1 MMEQRAAASVR
12 ASMDFNGP
20 LNALSTS
27 PNNRLIAVGVLKV
40 VALEPS
46 GFTEKRNLRVVGKPS
61 LNFSTNDIR
70 WHPQSDYLLATAATN
85 GAVVIWNLER
95 DGYKH
100 VQERVLNGHRR
111 AVNRICWHTSDWNV
125 LISGSQDGTV
135 KLWDKR
141 GGKVVS
147 TYQPKSESVRDVRA
161 SPFHANK
168 FAAAFENGIVQVW
181 DMRKNSQPELKFTA
195 HKGLVLSIDWH
206 PTDANVLASGGRDR
220 YVKIWELGD
229 VRQPK
234 QTIQTIASVG
244 RVAWRP
250 TCVTHIATSA
260 SLMDNSIHVWDTK
273 RPFIPVASM
282 KGHSDI
288 ASGIS
293 WMDTP
298 VSPNFGQMEIPG
310 DWEGHEYWQHMLA
323 CSKDGTLKLHSL
335 ADSFKPH
342 QSLPTTALA
351 LNSKGQAAF
360 SHDCIVALV
369 TMQNVI
375 KAHQLEK
382 IFLGDESE
390 YVQAG
395 KQVEALRAQFE
406 QGQYLKESFGFDEH
420 TFRFLAKHYMLFPE
434 VPSKN
439 SNNNSSGDGDKGG
452 VSFAQM
458 CAHNALAA
466 FVTGNSHL
474 CQMWR
479 ILEVLYANEEADTA
493 KTKRNGGK
501 LKIGEQYAEG
511 FSPED
516 GQDRDL
522 DEENRERSPSNQV
535 DNFVQRD
542 DRQDSDEFGHDG
554 HSHATH
560 GHNNASETTMLLEQL
575 DHVNPQAM
583 EGFDPYPYDPT
594 GRHANESGREAGDR
608 NGTSGVTNVRG
619 NSSMIM
625 NGSAVM
631 GDLGHLRDDV
641 LKEVLEY
648 YTEIGD
654 LQSCVAITVVVGKVT
669 SVEKVMGKA
678 WLQHIY
684 MHYIDLLHQLQIYT
698 TANELVANCSDQ
710 SIRQMNMP
718 GKGKKNKK
726 NKRRR
731 LTNGDAV
738 EDGEDACADMY
749 RAAQAQ
755 LEQEMKAAGMEGTL
769 PMSFG
774 GGASKKRKRSVE
786 EEVEQFPDEEENGQ
800 VDGEEGNN
808 AVDADLAEGE
818 GGDGIIADGE
828 EQVAGKET
836 PKTETTIVDKIRVV
850 YDSDGEVVERVV
862 EKVEVVEEVKP
873 QEQSISEIEH
883 KNSTGKKKK
892 NKYPV
897 PKDVV
902 KFYLQRHVLFE
913 KFEDGIQLDH
923 ESWYSVTPQVIAE
936 HLAKRLACDVVVD
949 PFSGCGGN
957 VIQLAMTCKQVI
969 AIDID
974 PEKIRMAKHNAG
986 IYGVADKIEFIVGNS
1001 IDILPRLK
1009 ADAVFLSPPWGGVKY
1024 SRKRFSLED
1033 MLVKGVSGLDL
1044 FAKARQVSKNIA
1056 YYLPRGTHTED
1067 LEALTPGEPV
1077 ECEKIFLNKQ
1087 LKVVTAY
1094 YGDLVASEKQV
1105 EDLATS
1111 NGQKQE

>member
-1 MMEQRAAASVR
+1 
-12 ASMDFNGP
+12 MDFNGP

-27 PNNRLIAVGVLKV
+27 PNNRLIAVGGRDVLKV
-40 VALEPS
+40 VALEAS

-70 WHPQSDYLLATAATN
+70 WHPHSDYLLATAATN
-85 GAVVIWNLER
+85 GAVVIWNLEKE
-95 DGYKH
+95 GYKH

-161 SPFHANK
+161 SPFHPNK

-220 YVKIWELGD
+220 YVKIWELGN
-229 VRQPK
+229 VWQPK

-298 VSPNFGQMEIPG
+298 VSPNFGQPEIPG
-310 DWEGHEYWQHMLA
+310 DWEGHDYWQHMLA

-360 SHDCIVALV
+360 SHDYIDRSCASLKIHRHFSLGSSLFTVAGVSSSSPALGPSNGDRKQGNGPLTVSVSPYHSSSGSPEDAAQEQSTSRTTAWSFGGGSQQPPLPPKGLSRAGGSSVNLTGLSGGAPIGAGFKSAGGSSSLNAASGLGSGGIARGSGPVSSSQPNGLQGGSGIEAGGNGSTDANFVSVSNASASLLSASPMTPMSSGSVIPRALVALV
-369 TMQNVI
+369 TMQNVNN
-375 KAHQLEK
+375 ADQLER
-382 IFLGDESE
+382 IFLGDETE

-395 KQVEALRAQFE
+395 KQVEAMRAQFE

-420 TFRFLAKHYMLFPE
+420 TFRFLAKHYVLFPE
-434 VPSKN
+434 SGSISKSNTNVAGCSGDVVPSK
-439 SNNNSSGDGDKGG
+439 GG
-452 VSFAQM
+452 ITFAQM

-479 ILEVLYANEEADTA
+479 ILEVLYANEEANSMNPKHGQRA
-493 KTKRNGGK
+493 NSKRETDQHYG
-501 LKIGEQYAEG
+501 EG
-511 FSPED
+511 FGSED
-516 GQDRDL
+516 GQVGMPMD
-522 DEENRERSPSNQV
+522 DELGQESQDPSCSESNHDDQS
-535 DNFVQRD
+535 D
-542 DRQDSDEFGHDG
+542 DRQDTDEFGHDG
-554 HSHATH
+554 HNHANH

-583 EGFDPYPYDPT
+583 EGFDPYPYDPR
-594 GRHANESGREAGDR
+594 GRHATENGRDGGDR
-608 NGTSGVTNVRG
+608 NGTSGMTSVRG
-619 NSSMIM
+619 NSSMM

-641 LKEVLEY
+641 LKELLEY

-654 LQSCVAITVVVGKVT
+654 LQSCVAITAVVNKVT
-669 SVEKVMGKA
+669 SVEKVMGKT

-710 SIRQMNMP
+710 SIRQMNM
-718 GKGKKNKK
+718 KSTSVYFN
-726 NKRRR
+726 
-731 LTNGDAV
+731 
-738 EDGEDACADMY
+738 CARCSKPLESSGPSELSMPVTLCASCSN
-749 RAAQAQ
+749 AA
-755 LEQEMKAAGMEGTL
+755 TL
-769 PMSFG
+769 C
-774 GGASKKRKRSVE
+774 
-786 EEVEQFPDEEENGQ
+786 
-800 VDGEEGNN
+800 
-808 AVDADLAEGE
+808 
-818 GGDGIIADGE
+818 
-828 EQVAGKET
+828 
-836 PKTETTIVDKIRVV
+836 
-850 YDSDGEVVERVV
+850 
-862 EKVEVVEEVKP
+862 
-873 QEQSISEIEH
+873 SI
-883 KNSTGKKKK
+883 
-892 NKYPV
+892 
-897 PKDVV
+897 
-902 KFYLQRHVLFE
+902 
-913 KFEDGIQLDH
+913 
-923 ESWYSVTPQVIAE
+923 W
-936 HLAKRLACDVVVD
+936 
-949 PFSGCGGN
+949 
-957 VIQLAMTCKQVI
+957 
-969 AIDID
+969 
-974 PEKIRMAKHNAG
+974 
-986 IYGVADKIEFIVGNS
+986 
-1001 IDILPRLK
+1001 
-1009 ADAVFLSPPWGGVKY
+1009 
-1024 SRKRFSLED
+1024 
-1033 MLVKGVSGLDL
+1033 
-1044 FAKARQVSKNIA
+1044 
-1056 YYLPRGTHTED
+1056 
-1067 LEALTPGEPV
+1067 
-1077 ECEKIFLNKQ
+1077 
-1087 LKVVTAY
+1087 
-1094 YGDLVASEKQV
+1094 
-1105 EDLATS
+1105 
-1111 NGQKQE
+1111 

>member
-27 PNNRLIAVGVLKV
+27 PNNRLIAVGGRDVLKV
-40 VALEPS
+40 VALEAS

-70 WHPQSDYLLATAATN
+70 WHPHSDYLLATAATN

-100 VQERVLNGHRR
+100 VQERVFNGHRR

-161 SPFHANK
+161 SPFHSNK

-181 DMRKNSQPELKFTA
+181 DMRKNSQAELKFTA

-273 RPFIPVASM
+273 RPFIPAASM

-298 VSPNFGQMEIPG
+298 VSPNFGQPEIPG
-310 DWEGHEYWQHMLA
+310 DWEGHDYWQHMLA

-351 LNSKGQAAF
+351 LNSKGRVAF
-360 SHDCIVALV
+360 SHDYIDRSCASLKIHRHFSLGSSLFTVAGMSSSSPSLGPSNGDRKLGGPLTMSLSPYHGSVDSPDDVNIGATHEHSVSRTASWSFSGSQQPPLVPKGLNRSSGSSANLTSLSSGASSTGTSFKSAGGSSSLNAVSGLGSGGIARASGPASSSQPNILSLQGNSSAAGGNVHSDGNFVSVSNASASLASASPRTPMMSGSNVPRALVALV
-369 TMQNVI
+369 TMQNVNNSL
-375 KAHQLEK
+375 QLER

-390 YVQAG
+390 YVHAG
-395 KQVEALRAQFE
+395 RQVEAMRAQFE

-434 VPSKN
+434 RAS
-439 SNNNSSGDGDKGG
+439 NNSSDTGT

-458 CAHNALAA
+458 CAHNALAS

-479 ILEVLYANEEADTA
+479 ILEVLYTNEEADTA
-493 KTKRNGGK
+493 KNKRNGGK
-501 LKIGEQYAEG
+501 LKPDDDYTV
-511 FSPED
+511 ED
-516 GQDRDL
+516 GREL
-522 DEENRERSPSNQV
+522 DEEARERSRSDSNHDDQA
-535 DNFVQRD
+535 DDYAQRD
-542 DRQDSDEFGHDG
+542 DRHDSGEFSHDG
-554 HSHATH
+554 HSHTTH
-560 GHNNASETTMLLEQL
+560 GHKNASETTMLLEQL

-594 GRHANESGREAGDR
+594 GRHANENGREAGDR
-608 NGTSGVTNVRG
+608 SGTSGVTNVRG

-698 TANELVANCSDQ
+698 TANELVVNCSDQ
-710 SIRQMNMP
+710 SIRQMNMKSTSVYFNCARCSKP
-718 GKGKKNKK
+718 LESSGPSELGVPVSLCTSCSNAATLCSICQLPV
-726 NKRRR
+726 RGLYVWCPVCAHGGHLDH
-731 LTNGDAV
+731 LTEWFAHETVCPTGCSHHCSLNFID
-738 EDGEDACADMY
+738 
-749 RAAQAQ
+749 
-755 LEQEMKAAGMEGTL
+755 AGM
-769 PMSFG
+769 
-774 GGASKKRKRSVE
+774 
-786 EEVEQFPDEEENGQ
+786 
-800 VDGEEGNN
+800 
-808 AVDADLAEGE
+808 
-818 GGDGIIADGE
+818 
-828 EQVAGKET
+828 
-836 PKTETTIVDKIRVV
+836 
-850 YDSDGEVVERVV
+850 
-862 EKVEVVEEVKP
+862 
-873 QEQSISEIEH
+873 
-883 KNSTGKKKK
+883 
-892 NKYPV
+892 
-897 PKDVV
+897 
-902 KFYLQRHVLFE
+902 
-913 KFEDGIQLDH
+913 
-923 ESWYSVTPQVIAE
+923 
-936 HLAKRLACDVVVD
+936 
-949 PFSGCGGN
+949 
-957 VIQLAMTCKQVI
+957 
-969 AIDID
+969 
-974 PEKIRMAKHNAG
+974 
-986 IYGVADKIEFIVGNS
+986 
-1001 IDILPRLK
+1001 
-1009 ADAVFLSPPWGGVKY
+1009 
-1024 SRKRFSLED
+1024 
-1033 MLVKGVSGLDL
+1033 
-1044 FAKARQVSKNIA
+1044 
-1056 YYLPRGTHTED
+1056 
-1067 LEALTPGEPV
+1067 
-1077 ECEKIFLNKQ
+1077 
-1087 LKVVTAY
+1087 
-1094 YGDLVASEKQV
+1094 
-1105 EDLATS
+1105 
-1111 NGQKQE
+1111 

>member
-1 MMEQRAAASVR
+1 MMEQRSVR

-27 PNNRLIAVGVLKV
+27 PNNRLIAVGGRDVLKV
-40 VALEPS
+40 VALEAA
-46 GFTEKRNLRVVGKPS
+46 GFSEKRNLRVAGKPS

-70 WHPQSDYLLATAATN
+70 WHPQSDSLLATAATN

-95 DGYKH
+95 EGYKH

-111 AVNRICWHTSDWNV
+111 AVNRICWHTTDWNV

-161 SPFHANK
+161 SPFHPNK

-298 VSPNFGQMEIPG
+298 VSPNFGQPEIPG
-310 DWEGHEYWQHMLA
+310 DWDGHDYWQHMLA

-351 LNSKGQAAF
+351 LNSKGQVAF
-360 SHDCIVALV
+360 SHDYIDRSCASLKIHRHFSLGSSLFTVAGVSASSPTLGPSNGDRKPGSGSLTMSHSPYHGSSGSPEEVGATISQEQPPARTASWSFSGASQQPPLAPKGLNRSGGSTANLTSLSNGGSTTAVSFKSAGGSSSLSAASGVGSGGIARGAGPASSSQPNVLSLQGSNGNGTGGHALSDGNFVSVSNASASLVSASPVTPMMSGSGVPRALVALV
-369 TMQNVI
+369 TMQNVN
-375 KAHQLEK
+375 KTSQLEK

-395 KQVEALRAQFE
+395 RQVEAMRAQFE

-420 TFRFLAKHYMLFPE
+420 TFRFLAKNYLFYPDGA
-434 VPSKN
+434 
-439 SNNNSSGDGDKGG
+439 NSSKSSASSSNGAGNNADPAAGKSG

-493 KTKRNGGK
+493 KSKHREKGGGK
-501 LKIGEQYAEG
+501 LKTDRRYPEEG
-511 FSPED
+511 FSSEESQVGMPMD
-516 GQDRDL
+516 GEE
-522 DEENRERSPSNQV
+522 DEEDNHERTRSDSNHNDHMNDFLRR
-535 DNFVQRD
+535 DNEQGV
-542 DRQDSDEFGHDG
+542 DEFEHDG
-554 HSHATH
+554 HSHANH
-560 GHNNASETTMLLEQL
+560 NHNNASETTMLLEQL

-583 EGFDPYPYDPT
+583 EGFDPYPYDPS
-594 GRHANESGREAGDR
+594 GRLANENGREGGDR
-608 NGTSGVTNVRG
+608 NGASGVTSVRG
-619 NSSMIM
+619 NSSTIM
-625 NGSAVM
+625 NGSAVV

-641 LKEVLEY
+641 LKELLEY

-654 LQSCVAITVVVGKVT
+654 LQSCVAIAVAVGKVT

-684 MHYIDLLHQLQIYT
+684 MHYIDLLHQLRIYT

-710 SIRQMNMP
+710 SIRQMNM
-718 GKGKKNKK
+718 KSTSVYFN
-726 NKRRR
+726 
-731 LTNGDAV
+731 
-738 EDGEDACADMY
+738 CA
-749 RAAQAQ
+749 RCSKPLESSGPSELGVPVSLCTSCSNAATLCSICQ
-755 LEQEMKAAGMEGTL
+755 LPVRGLYVWCPVCAH
-769 PMSFG
+769 G
-774 GGASKKRKRSVE
+774 G
-786 EEVEQFPDEEENGQ
+786 
-800 VDGEEGNN
+800 
-808 AVDADLAEGE
+808 
-818 GGDGIIADGE
+818 
-828 EQVAGKET
+828 
-836 PKTETTIVDKIRVV
+836 
-850 YDSDGEVVERVV
+850 
-862 EKVEVVEEVKP
+862 
-873 QEQSISEIEH
+873 H
-883 KNSTGKKKK
+883 
-892 NKYPV
+892 
-897 PKDVV
+897 
-902 KFYLQRHVLFE
+902 
-913 KFEDGIQLDH
+913 LDH
-923 ESWYSVTPQVIAE
+923 LTEWFAHETVCPT
-936 HLAKRLACDVVVD
+936 
-949 PFSGCGGN
+949 GCSHKCSLNLVNASMGN
-957 VIQLAMTCKQVI
+957 
-969 AIDID
+969 
-974 PEKIRMAKHNAG
+974 
-986 IYGVADKIEFIVGNS
+986 
-1001 IDILPRLK
+1001 
-1009 ADAVFLSPPWGGVKY
+1009 
-1024 SRKRFSLED
+1024 
-1033 MLVKGVSGLDL
+1033 
-1044 FAKARQVSKNIA
+1044 
-1056 YYLPRGTHTED
+1056 
-1067 LEALTPGEPV
+1067 
-1077 ECEKIFLNKQ
+1077 
-1087 LKVVTAY
+1087 
-1094 YGDLVASEKQV
+1094 
-1105 EDLATS
+1105 
-1111 NGQKQE
+1111 

>member
-27 PNNRLIAVGVLKV
+27 PNNRLIAVGGRDVLKV
-40 VALEPS
+40 VALEAS

-70 WHPQSDYLLATAATN
+70 WHPHSDYLLATAATN

-161 SPFHANK
+161 SPFHPNK

-298 VSPNFGQMEIPG
+298 VSPNFGQPEIPG
-310 DWEGHEYWQHMLA
+310 DWEGHDYWQHMLA

-342 QSLPTTALA
+342 QSLPTTTLA
-351 LNSKGQAAF
+351 LNSKGQVAF
-360 SHDCIVALV
+360 SHDYIDRSCASLKIHRHFSLGSSLFTVGGVSSSSPSLGPLTGDRKSGGGPLTMSLSPYHGSVESPDDTITGATQEQPSRTASWSFSGSQQPPLAPKGLNRSAGSSANLTSLSSGASSTGTGYKPAGGSSSLNAVSGMGSGGIARGSGPASSSQPNMLSLQGNSTAGGANMHSDGNFVSVSNASASLASASPGTPMMSGSAVPRALVALV
-369 TMQNVI
+369 TMQNVNNS
-375 KAHQLEK
+375 HQLEK

-395 KQVEALRAQFE
+395 KQVEAMRAQFE

-434 VPSKN
+434 GASKN
-439 SNNNSSGDGDKGG
+439 SNGGGGDKGG

-479 ILEVLYANEEADTA
+479 ILEVLYANEEADIA
-493 KTKRNGGK
+493 KVKRSGGK
-501 LKIGEQYAEG
+501 LKTNEHYTA
-511 FSPED
+511 ED

-522 DEENRERSPSNQV
+522 DDENRERSPSDSNHDDQV
-535 DNFVQRD
+535 DGFVQRD
-542 DRQDSDEFGHDG
+542 DRHDSEEFSHDG

-560 GHNNASETTMLLEQL
+560 GHNASETTMLLEQL

-583 EGFDPYPYDPT
+583 EGFDPYPYDHT
-594 GRHANESGREAGDR
+594 GRHANEIGREAGDR
-608 NGTSGVTNVRG
+608 NGTSGVANVRG

-710 SIRQMNMP
+710 SIRQMNMKSTSVYFNCARCSKP
-718 GKGKKNKK
+718 LESSGPSDLGVPISLCTSCSNAATLCSIWYVTFKHMS
-726 NKRRR
+726 KRCRCSLILLFVCSQLPVR
-731 LTNGDAV
+731 GLYVWCPVCAHGGHLDHLTEWFAHETVCPTGCSHHCSLNLVD
-738 EDGEDACADMY
+738 
-749 RAAQAQ
+749 
-755 LEQEMKAAGMEGTL
+755 AGM
-769 PMSFG
+769 
-774 GGASKKRKRSVE
+774 R
-786 EEVEQFPDEEENGQ
+786 N
-800 VDGEEGNN
+800 
-808 AVDADLAEGE
+808 
-818 GGDGIIADGE
+818 
-828 EQVAGKET
+828 
-836 PKTETTIVDKIRVV
+836 
-850 YDSDGEVVERVV
+850 
-862 EKVEVVEEVKP
+862 
-873 QEQSISEIEH
+873 
-883 KNSTGKKKK
+883 
-892 NKYPV
+892 
-897 PKDVV
+897 
-902 KFYLQRHVLFE
+902 
-913 KFEDGIQLDH
+913 
-923 ESWYSVTPQVIAE
+923 
-936 HLAKRLACDVVVD
+936 
-949 PFSGCGGN
+949 
-957 VIQLAMTCKQVI
+957 
-969 AIDID
+969 
-974 PEKIRMAKHNAG
+974 
-986 IYGVADKIEFIVGNS
+986 
-1001 IDILPRLK
+1001 
-1009 ADAVFLSPPWGGVKY
+1009 
-1024 SRKRFSLED
+1024 
-1033 MLVKGVSGLDL
+1033 
-1044 FAKARQVSKNIA
+1044 
-1056 YYLPRGTHTED
+1056 
-1067 LEALTPGEPV
+1067 
-1077 ECEKIFLNKQ
+1077 
-1087 LKVVTAY
+1087 
-1094 YGDLVASEKQV
+1094 
-1105 EDLATS
+1105 
-1111 NGQKQE
+1111 

>member
-1 MMEQRAAASVR
+1 MEQRAVASVR

-27 PNNRLIAVGVLKV
+27 PNNRLIAVGGRDVLKV
-40 VALEPS
+40 VALEAS
-46 GFTEKRNLRVVGKPS
+46 GFTEKRNLRVAGKPS

-95 DGYKH
+95 EGYKH

-111 AVNRICWHTSDWNV
+111 AVNRICWHTTDWNV

-161 SPFHANK
+161 SPFHPNK

-206 PTDANVLASGGRDR
+206 PTDANVIASGGRDR

-298 VSPNFGQMEIPG
+298 VSPNFGQQEIPG
-310 DWEGHEYWQHMLA
+310 DWEGHDYWQHMLA

-335 ADSFKPH
+335 AESFKPH

-351 LNSKGQAAF
+351 LNSKGQVAF
-360 SHDCIVALV
+360 SHDYIDRSCASLKINRHFSLGSSLFTVAGISSYSPAIGPSNGDRKPGNGPLNMSLSPYHGSSESPDDVSDGTIQEQSTARTTAWSFSGGSQQPPLVPKGMNRSGGSSANLTSLSSGASTGSNFKSAGGSSSLNAASGVNSTGIARGSGPVSSSQPSMVSLQGSNNTGTGGNTLSDGNFVSVSNVSASLASASPVTPMMSGSGVPRAIVALV
-369 TMQNVI
+369 TMQNVN
-375 KAHQLEK
+375 KASQLEK

-395 KQVEALRAQFE
+395 KQVEAMRVQFE

-434 VPSKN
+434 DAN
-439 SNNNSSGDGDKGG
+439 STSGTGNSTDSPPTKGG
-452 VSFAQM
+452 ISFAQM

-466 FVTGNSHL
+466 FVTGNAHL

-479 ILEVLYANEEADTA
+479 ILEVLYTNEEADTA
-493 KTKRNGGK
+493 KSKHDQRGPNK
-501 LKIGEQYAEG
+501 LKNDQRYAEG
-511 FSPED
+511 LSPEGSHGD
-516 GQDRDL
+516 ILVTGEL
-522 DEENRERSPSNQV
+522 DNENRERSTS
-535 DNFVQRD
+535 DIDHIEDFVHRD
-542 DRQDSDEFGHDG
+542 DRQNAEFGHDG
-554 HSHATH
+554 HSHVNH
-560 GHNNASETTMLLEQL
+560 GHNNNASETSMLLEQL

-583 EGFDPYPYDPT
+583 EGFDPYPYDPR
-594 GRHANESGREAGDR
+594 GRHTTENGREGGDR
-608 NGTSGVTNVRG
+608 NGASGMTNVRG

-631 GDLGHLRDDV
+631 GDLGHLRDNV
-641 LKEVLEY
+641 LKELLEY
-648 YTEIGD
+648 YTEVGD

-669 SVEKVMGKA
+669 NVEKVMGKA

-710 SIRQMNMP
+710 SIRQMNM
-718 GKGKKNKK
+718 KSTSVYFN
-726 NKRRR
+726 
-731 LTNGDAV
+731 
-738 EDGEDACADMY
+738 CA
-749 RAAQAQ
+749 RCSKPLESSGPSEFSVPISLCASCSNAATLCSICQ
-755 LEQEMKAAGMEGTL
+755 LPVRGLYVWCPVCAH
-769 PMSFG
+769 G
-774 GGASKKRKRSVE
+774 G
-786 EEVEQFPDEEENGQ
+786 
-800 VDGEEGNN
+800 
-808 AVDADLAEGE
+808 
-818 GGDGIIADGE
+818 
-828 EQVAGKET
+828 
-836 PKTETTIVDKIRVV
+836 
-850 YDSDGEVVERVV
+850 
-862 EKVEVVEEVKP
+862 
-873 QEQSISEIEH
+873 H
-883 KNSTGKKKK
+883 
-892 NKYPV
+892 
-897 PKDVV
+897 
-902 KFYLQRHVLFE
+902 
-913 KFEDGIQLDH
+913 LDH
-923 ESWYSVTPQVIAE
+923 LTEWFAHETVCPTGCSHHCSFNII
-936 HLAKRLACDVVVD
+936 D
-949 PFSGCGGN
+949 SG
-957 VIQLAMTCKQVI
+957 
-969 AIDID
+969 
-974 PEKIRMAKHNAG
+974 IR
-986 IYGVADKIEFIVGNS
+986 E
-1001 IDILPRLK
+1001 
-1009 ADAVFLSPPWGGVKY
+1009 
-1024 SRKRFSLED
+1024 
-1033 MLVKGVSGLDL
+1033 
-1044 FAKARQVSKNIA
+1044 
-1056 YYLPRGTHTED
+1056 
-1067 LEALTPGEPV
+1067 
-1077 ECEKIFLNKQ
+1077 
-1087 LKVVTAY
+1087 
-1094 YGDLVASEKQV
+1094 
-1105 EDLATS
+1105 
-1111 NGQKQE
+1111 

>member
-1 MMEQRAAASVR
+1 MMEQRAAANVR

-27 PNNRLIAVGVLKV
+27 PNNRLIAVGGRDVLKV

-360 SHDCIVALV
+360 SHDYIDRSCASLKIHRHFSLGSSLFTVAGVSSSTPTLGPSNGDRKSGGGPLTMSLSPYHGSSESPDDVNIGAAQEQPSRTASWSFSGSQQPPLAPKGLNRSAGSSANLTSLSSGATSTGTSFKSAGGSSSLNAVTGMGSGRIARGSGPASSSQPNVLSLQGNGNAAGGNVHSDGNFVSVSSASASLASASPVTPMMSGSTVPRALVALV
-369 TMQNVI
+369 TMQNVN

-439 SNNNSSGDGDKGG
+439 SNNNSSGGGDKGG

-522 DEENRERSPSNQV
+522 DEENRERSPSDSNQV
-535 DNFVQRD
+535 NNFVQRD

-560 GHNNASETTMLLEQL
+560 GHTNASETTMLLEQL

-583 EGFDPYPYDPT
+583 EGFDPYPYDPM
-594 GRHANESGREAGDR
+594 GRHANENGREAGDR

-710 SIRQMNMP
+710 SIRQMNM
-718 GKGKKNKK
+718 KSTSVYFN
-726 NKRRR
+726 
-731 LTNGDAV
+731 
-738 EDGEDACADMY
+738 CA
-749 RAAQAQ
+749 RCSKPLESAGPSELGVPVSLCTSCSNAATLCSICQ
-755 LEQEMKAAGMEGTL
+755 LPVRGLYVWCPSTL
-769 PMSFG
+769 G
-774 GGASKKRKRSVE
+774 
-786 EEVEQFPDEEENGQ
+786 
-800 VDGEEGNN
+800 
-808 AVDADLAEGE
+808 
-818 GGDGIIADGE
+818 
-828 EQVAGKET
+828 
-836 PKTETTIVDKIRVV
+836 
-850 YDSDGEVVERVV
+850 
-862 EKVEVVEEVKP
+862 
-873 QEQSISEIEH
+873 
-883 KNSTGKKKK
+883 
-892 NKYPV
+892 
-897 PKDVV
+897 
-902 KFYLQRHVLFE
+902 
-913 KFEDGIQLDH
+913 
-923 ESWYSVTPQVIAE
+923 
-936 HLAKRLACDVVVD
+936 
-949 PFSGCGGN
+949 
-957 VIQLAMTCKQVI
+957 
-969 AIDID
+969 
-974 PEKIRMAKHNAG
+974 
-986 IYGVADKIEFIVGNS
+986 
-1001 IDILPRLK
+1001 
-1009 ADAVFLSPPWGGVKY
+1009 
-1024 SRKRFSLED
+1024 
-1033 MLVKGVSGLDL
+1033 
-1044 FAKARQVSKNIA
+1044 
-1056 YYLPRGTHTED
+1056 
-1067 LEALTPGEPV
+1067 
-1077 ECEKIFLNKQ
+1077 
-1087 LKVVTAY
+1087 
-1094 YGDLVASEKQV
+1094 
-1105 EDLATS
+1105 
-1111 NGQKQE
+1111 

>member
-1 MMEQRAAASVR
+1 MMEQRAGASVR

-27 PNNRLIAVGVLKV
+27 PNNRLIAVGGRDVLKV
-40 VALEPS
+40 VALEAS

-70 WHPQSDYLLATAATN
+70 WHPHSDYLLATAATN

-95 DGYKH
+95 EGYKH

-161 SPFHANK
+161 SPFHPNK

-229 VRQPK
+229 VWQPK

-298 VSPNFGQMEIPG
+298 VSPNFGQPEIPG
-310 DWEGHEYWQHMLA
+310 DWEGHDYWQHMLA

-351 LNSKGQAAF
+351 LNSKGQVGF
-360 SHDCIVALV
+360 SHDYIDRSCASLKIHRHFSLGSSLFTVAGVSSASPAFGPTIGDRKQGNGPLAVSLSPYHSSIGSPEDANGSGQEQSTSRTTAWSFGGGSQQPPLPPKGLSRAGGSSANLTSLSSGTSIGANFKSAGGSSSLNAASSLGSGGIARGSGPVSSSQPNGLQGGGNNEPGGNGPADANFVSVSNASASLLSASPVTPMTSGSVIPRAFVALV
-369 TMQNVI
+369 TMQNVNN
-375 KAHQLEK
+375 ADQLEK
-382 IFLGDESE
+382 IFLGDETE

-395 KQVEALRAQFE
+395 KQVEAMRAQFE

-420 TFRFLAKHYMLFPE
+420 TFRFLAKHYVLFPE
-434 VPSKN
+434 SGSVSKSNANVAGCNGDVVP
-439 SNNNSSGDGDKGG
+439 KGG
-452 VSFAQM
+452 VTFAQM

-479 ILEVLYANEEADTA
+479 ILEVLYANEEADTSKSKHGQRGNSTS
-493 KTKRNGGK
+493 KTDQHYTK
-501 LKIGEQYAEG
+501 G
-511 FSPED
+511 FDSED
-516 GQDRDL
+516 GQVGMPM
-522 DEENRERSPSNQV
+522 DEELGQESQDRSRSDSHNDDQS
-535 DNFVQRD
+535 D
-542 DRQDSDEFGHDG
+542 DRQDIDEFGHDD
-554 HSHATH
+554 HSHANH

-583 EGFDPYPYDPT
+583 EGFDPYPYDPR
-594 GRHANESGREAGDR
+594 GRHANENGRDGGDR
-608 NGTSGVTNVRG
+608 NGTSGMTSVRG
-619 NSSMIM
+619 NSSMM

-641 LKEVLEY
+641 LKELLEY

-654 LQSCVAITVVVGKVT
+654 LQSCVAITVVVNKVT

-710 SIRQMNMP
+710 SIRQMNM
-718 GKGKKNKK
+718 KSTSVYFN
-726 NKRRR
+726 
-731 LTNGDAV
+731 
-738 EDGEDACADMY
+738 CARCSKPLESSGPSEFSMPVTLCASCSN
-749 RAAQAQ
+749 AA
-755 LEQEMKAAGMEGTL
+755 TL
-769 PMSFG
+769 CSIWYTFCFG
-774 GGASKKRKRSVE
+774 LNCQS
-786 EEVEQFPDEEENGQ
+786 EVSTFG
-800 VDGEEGNN
+800 VLC
-808 AVDADLAEGE
+808 A
-818 GGDGIIADGE
+818 
-828 EQVAGKET
+828 
-836 PKTETTIVDKIRVV
+836 RMVV
-850 YDSDGEVVERVV
+850 TW
-862 EKVEVVEEVKP
+862 
-873 QEQSISEIEH
+873 
-883 KNSTGKKKK
+883 ST
-892 NKYPV
+892 
-897 PKDVV
+897 
-902 KFYLQRHVLFE
+902 LR
-913 KFEDGIQLDH
+913 
-923 ESWYSVTPQVIAE
+923 
-936 HLAKRLACDVVVD
+936 
-949 PFSGCGGN
+949 
-957 VIQLAMTCKQVI
+957 
-969 AIDID
+969 
-974 PEKIRMAKHNAG
+974 
-986 IYGVADKIEFIVGNS
+986 
-1001 IDILPRLK
+1001 
-1009 ADAVFLSPPWGGVKY
+1009 
-1024 SRKRFSLED
+1024 
-1033 MLVKGVSGLDL
+1033 SGLHTKL
-1044 FAKARQVSKNIA
+1044 SVQLGALITAR
-1056 YYLPRGTHTED
+1056 
-1067 LEALTPGEPV
+1067 
-1077 ECEKIFLNKQ
+1077 
-1087 LKVVTAY
+1087 
-1094 YGDLVASEKQV
+1094 
-1105 EDLATS
+1105 
-1111 NGQKQE
+1111 

>member
-1 MMEQRAAASVR
+1 MEQRAAASVR

-27 PNNRLIAVGVLKV
+27 PNNRLIAVGGRDVLKV
-40 VALEPS
+40 VALETS
-46 GFTEKRNLRVVGKPS
+46 GFMEKRNLRVVGKPS

-95 DGYKH
+95 EGYKH

-161 SPFHANK
+161 SPFHPNK

-181 DMRKNSQPELKFTA
+181 DMRKNSQPEIKFTA

-206 PTDANVLASGGRDR
+206 PTDANVIASGGRDR
-220 YVKIWELGD
+220 YVKIWELSD

-244 RVAWRP
+244 RMAWRP

-298 VSPNFGQMEIPG
+298 VSPNFGQPEIPG
-310 DWEGHEYWQHMLA
+310 DWEGHDYWQHMLA

-360 SHDCIVALV
+360 SHDYIDRSCASLKIQRHFSLGSSLFTVAGMSTSSPSLGPYGDDRKPGSGPLTMSLSPFNGSSESPKEVGAASALEPSSGRTTSWSFSAGSQPPLPPKGLNRSGGSSASLASLSVGGSATGASYKSAGGSSSLNAASGVGAGGIARGAGPASASQPNILAMQGANLNGSASSALPDGNFVSVSSASASLVSASPVTPMMSGSAVPRALVALV
-369 TMQNVI
+369 TMQNVN
-375 KAHQLEK
+375 KASQLEK
-382 IFLGDESE
+382 IFLGDETE

-395 KQVEALRAQFE
+395 KQVESMRAQFE

-434 VPSKN
+434 GPNTGKN
-439 SNNNSSGDGDKGG
+439 DSSGSSAVGNNGDAVTTKTG
-452 VSFAQM
+452 VTFAQT

-466 FVTGNSHL
+466 FVTGNAHL
-474 CQMWR
+474 SQMWR
-479 ILEVLYANEEADTA
+479 ILEVLYANEEADA
-493 KTKRNGGK
+493 GKDKT
-501 LKIGEQYAEG
+501 AEG
-511 FSPED
+511 RA
-516 GQDRDL
+516 GK
-522 DEENRERSPSNQV
+522 V
-535 DNFVQRD
+535 DTSKHY
-542 DRQDSDEFGHDG
+542 SDEFSPQGSQVGMPMGADVDEQNHEMSRSDSDHGELTQNEGRQNADEFGNEEYGH
-554 HSHATH
+554 AN
-560 GHNNASETTMLLEQL
+560 HNHNSNASETTMLLEQL

-583 EGFDPYPYDPT
+583 EGFDPYPYDPH
-594 GRHANESGREAGDR
+594 GRLANENGREGGDR
-608 NGTSGVTNVRG
+608 NGASGMTNVR

-631 GDLGHLRDDV
+631 GDLGYLRDDV
-641 LKEVLEY
+641 LKELLEY

-654 LQSCVAITVVVGKVT
+654 LQSCVAITVAVDKVT

-710 SIRQMNMP
+710 SIRQMNM
-718 GKGKKNKK
+718 KSTSVYFN
-726 NKRRR
+726 
-731 LTNGDAV
+731 L
-738 EDGEDACADMY
+738 
-749 RAAQAQ
+749 
-755 LEQEMKAAGMEGTL
+755 TL
-769 PMSFG
+769 PRFARFANCRSEVFTFG
-774 GGASKKRKRSVE
+774 APCV
-786 EEVEQFPDEEENGQ
+786 
-800 VDGEEGNN
+800 
-808 AVDADLAEGE
+808 
-818 GGDGIIADGE
+818 
-828 EQVAGKET
+828 
-836 PKTETTIVDKIRVV
+836 
-850 YDSDGEVVERVV
+850 
-862 EKVEVVEEVKP
+862 
-873 QEQSISEIEH
+873 
-883 KNSTGKKKK
+883 
-892 NKYPV
+892 
-897 PKDVV
+897 
-902 KFYLQRHVLFE
+902 
-913 KFEDGIQLDH
+913 
-923 ESWYSVTPQVIAE
+923 
-936 HLAKRLACDVVVD
+936 
-949 PFSGCGGN
+949 
-957 VIQLAMTCKQVI
+957 
-969 AIDID
+969 
-974 PEKIRMAKHNAG
+974 RM
-986 IYGVADKIEFIVGNS
+986 
-1001 IDILPRLK
+1001 
-1009 ADAVFLSPPWGGVKY
+1009 
-1024 SRKRFSLED
+1024 
-1033 MLVKGVSGLDL
+1033 
-1044 FAKARQVSKNIA
+1044 
-1056 YYLPRGTHTED
+1056 
-1067 LEALTPGEPV
+1067 
-1077 ECEKIFLNKQ
+1077 
-1087 LKVVTAY
+1087 VVT
-1094 YGDLVASEKQV
+1094 
-1105 EDLATS
+1105 
-1111 NGQKQE
+1111 

>member
-1 MMEQRAAASVR
+1 
-12 ASMDFNGP
+12 MDFNGP

-27 PNNRLIAVGVLKV
+27 PNNRLIAVGGRDVLKV
-40 VALEPS
+40 VALEAS

-70 WHPQSDYLLATAATN
+70 WHPHSDYLLATAATN

-161 SPFHANK
+161 SPFHPNK

-229 VRQPK
+229 VWQPK

-260 SLMDNSIHVWDTK
+260 SLMDNSIHIWDTK

-298 VSPNFGQMEIPG
+298 VSPNFGQPEIPG
-310 DWEGHEYWQHMLA
+310 DCEGHDYWQHMLA

-351 LNSKGQAAF
+351 LNSKGQVGF
-360 SHDCIVALV
+360 SHDYIDRSCASLKIHRHFSLGSSLFTVAGVSSSSPAFGPTSGDRKQGNGPLTVSLSPYHSSSGSPEDANGTTQEQPMSRTTAWSFGGGSQQPPLVPKGLNRAGGSSANLTSLSSGASIGASFKSAGGSSSLNAASGLGSGGIARGSGPVTSSQSNGLQGGSGNEAGGNGSADANFVSVSNASASLLSASPVTPMTSGSLVPRALVALV
-369 TMQNVI
+369 TMQNVNN
-375 KAHQLEK
+375 ADQLEK

-395 KQVEALRAQFE
+395 KQVEAMRTQFE

-420 TFRFLAKHYMLFPE
+420 TFRFLAKHYLLFPE
-434 VPSKN
+434 SG
-439 SNNNSSGDGDKGG
+439 SNANVSGCNGDFAATKGG
-452 VSFAQM
+452 ITFAQM

-479 ILEVLYANEEADTA
+479 ILEVLYANEEADTTKSNHGPRGKSKV
-493 KTKRNGGK
+493 KTD
-501 LKIGEQYAEG
+501 QDYAEG
-511 FSPED
+511 FSSED
-516 GQDRDL
+516 GQVGMPM
-522 DEENRERSPSNQV
+522 DEELSQENQDRSRSNSNHDDQS
-535 DNFVQRD
+535 D
-542 DRQDSDEFGHDG
+542 DRQDIDEFGHDG
-554 HSHATH
+554 HSHANH

-583 EGFDPYPYDPT
+583 EGFDPYPYDPR
-594 GRHANESGREAGDR
+594 GRHANENGRDGGDR
-608 NGTSGVTNVRG
+608 NGTSGMTSVRG

-641 LKEVLEY
+641 LKELLEY

-710 SIRQMNMP
+710 SIRQMNMKSTSVYFNCARCSKP
-718 GKGKKNKK
+718 LESSGPSELSLPVTLCASCSNAATLCSIWYTLCFRMMLARS
-726 NKRRR
+726 N
-731 LTNGDAV
+731 V
-738 EDGEDACADMY
+738 HSFAC
-749 RAAQAQ
+749 
-755 LEQEMKAAGMEGTL
+755 
-769 PMSFG
+769 
-774 GGASKKRKRSVE
+774 
-786 EEVEQFPDEEENGQ
+786 
-800 VDGEEGNN
+800 
-808 AVDADLAEGE
+808 
-818 GGDGIIADGE
+818 
-828 EQVAGKET
+828 
-836 PKTETTIVDKIRVV
+836 
-850 YDSDGEVVERVV
+850 
-862 EKVEVVEEVKP
+862 
-873 QEQSISEIEH
+873 
-883 KNSTGKKKK
+883 
-892 NKYPV
+892 
-897 PKDVV
+897 
-902 KFYLQRHVLFE
+902 
-913 KFEDGIQLDH
+913 
-923 ESWYSVTPQVIAE
+923 
-936 HLAKRLACDVVVD
+936 
-949 PFSGCGGN
+949 
-957 VIQLAMTCKQVI
+957 
-969 AIDID
+969 
-974 PEKIRMAKHNAG
+974 
-986 IYGVADKIEFIVGNS
+986 
-1001 IDILPRLK
+1001 
-1009 ADAVFLSPPWGGVKY
+1009 LS
-1024 SRKRFSLED
+1024 
-1033 MLVKGVSGLDL
+1033 
-1044 FAKARQVSKNIA
+1044 
-1056 YYLPRGTHTED
+1056 
-1067 LEALTPGEPV
+1067 
-1077 ECEKIFLNKQ
+1077 
-1087 LKVVTAY
+1087 
-1094 YGDLVASEKQV
+1094 
-1105 EDLATS
+1105 
-1111 NGQKQE
+1111 